1 MIKNTIRLTEKK
13 SHQIMRENVKDI
25 VNEDYDFIN
34 DIDITK
40 IPIEI
45 LRKGYFDYRDKI
57 TDSKETQN
65 EQP

>member
-1 MIKNTIRLTEKK
+1 MIKNDIRLTEKK
-13 SHQIMRENVKDI
+13 SPQIIRENVKNI
-25 VNEDYDFIN
+25 LNEGDDFLD

-57 TDSKETQN
+57 TDFKKTQN